1 MPYNPELTGERMN
14 KVNEASPVE
23 RVVML
28 PCCDCGQLPAVDTT
42 GVFKDLVKVS
52 EAKRIIHVCSVT
64 GKTVGVDWA
73 IVDPFENSVLAWNRQ
88 VERKQMRELPRTF

>member
-1 MPYNPELTGERMN
+1 MSKT
-14 KVNEASPVE
+14 SDVE

-28 PCCDCGQLPAVDTT
+28 PCCDCGEFPAIDST
-42 GVFKDLVKVS
+42 GVFKDFVRVAD
-52 EAKRIIHVCSVT
+52 AKRIIHGCHTT